1 MIMVLRYKFGKRTGM
16 FLLLLLLSEIYFI
29 FIQTSVLKTL
39 LIIRHAKSDQSFFG
53 NDFERPL
60 NERGKKDAP
69 VIAKRLLDRN
79 IVIDAFVC
87 SPAKRAKRT
96 AELFCETYKTNVDDI
111 IFISALYHAPAPE
124 FYEVIKN
131 LDDHFNTVAIYAHNP
146 GITYFV
152 NDLIK
157 DVIIDNMPTCG
168 VFCVQ
173 VNINLW
179 KDFTKAQKEFLFFD
193 YPKNNQD

>member
-1 MIMVLRYKFGKRTGM
+1 MLF
-16 FLLLLLLSEIYFI
+16 LLLSEIYFI

-69 VIAKRLLDRN
+69 LIAKRLLDRN
-79 IVIDAFVC
+79 IIIDAFVS
-87 SPAKRAKRT
+87 SPAKRAKKT
-96 AELFCETYKTNVDDI
+96 AELFCETYKNNIDDI
-111 IFISALYHAPAPE
+111 VFIAALYHAPARE

-131 LDDHFNTVAIYAHNP
+131 LDDDLNTVAIFAHNP

-152 NDLIK
+152 NEL
-157 DVIIDNMPTCG
+157 VSNVRIDNMPTCA
-168 VFCVQ
+168 VFSVQ
-173 VNINLW
+173 ANISHW
-179 KDFTKAQKEFLFFD
+179 KEFAKATKEFLFFD
-193 YPKNNQD
+193 YPKNNLS